1 VITKQHPLS
10 VALDNSSVED
20 NNMNK
25 KYHGTLIL
33 TAKRY
38 LCLSLKKGTLCCQ
51 DDAIEPE
58 EHHPAVPQDDGEK
71 IDSFIVQGLPF
82 EEALLQL
89 RRTHF
94 PVNYEPHPWKTGKST
109 M

>member
-1 VITKQHPLS
+1 MITKQHPLS

-38 LCLSLKKGTLCCQ
+38 FAS
-51 DDAIEPE
+51 P
-58 EHHPAVPQDDGEK
+58 
-71 IDSFIVQGLPF
+71 
-82 EEALLQL
+82 
-89 RRTHF
+89 
-94 PVNYEPHPWKTGKST
+94 
-109 M
+109 